1 MEYYSAFA
9 ICPLFSVSDLKRQRA
24 MLELMDICFETF
36 PCNTSILSKG
46 MVTKDVLLV
55 AQGSAALMVSDC
67 KGNRTP
73 MKIVQRG
80 ETTGEAL
87 AASGQRNPMDIIAR
101 ENDTVIARIPIRE
114 ILQNEE
120 LERNF
125 VSLLAFRTLDLLRR
139 NAMLTQ
145 RSVRDKI
152 LFFLSQQKE
161 AHHNATFLLPMSKK
175 ELAALLCVDPS
186 ALSREL
192 AKLQREGI
200 VEVHKNLYTLR

>member
-36 PCNTSILSKG
+36 PATHPYFPKEWSPKTFCLSRKEAPRLWFPIAKE
-46 MVTKDVLLV
+46 TEPHE
-55 AQGSAALMVSDC
+55 
-67 KGNRTP
+67 NRST
-73 MKIVQRG
+73 G

-125 VSLLAFRTLDLLRR
+125 VSYSPSGLL
-139 NAMLTQ
+139 
-145 RSVRDKI
+145 I
-152 LFFLSQQKE
+152 
-161 AHHNATFLLPMSKK
+161 
-175 ELAALLCVDPS
+175 C
-186 ALSREL
+186 
-192 AKLQREGI
+192 
-200 VEVHKNLYTLR
+200 